1 MQTDRPSWI
10 TWTRHDPSPCL
21 RRVRW
26 RPQCHHAE
34 PLAHAGL
41 FGCQTPFHCIKVE
54 SVPVPE
60 PAEGQ
65 VLLAVKGSSVNP
77 CDVDYIEFGV
87 GCSGGG
93 GVLGMDVAGTVVKVL
108 RLHRAR
114 YADHSAC
121 ALALV
126 PRVSGCRRA
135 CVRGHVAG
143 GTGLHAP

>member
-1 MQTDRPSWI
+1 MHT
-10 TWTRHDPSPCL
+10 
-21 RRVRW
+21 
-26 RPQCHHAE
+26 
-34 PLAHAGL
+34 GL

-108 RLHRAR
+108 RLHRA
-114 YADHSAC
+114 DTPIT
-121 ALALV
+121 
-126 PRVSGCRRA
+126 PRVRWR
-135 CVRGHVAG
+135 
-143 GTGLHAP
+143 